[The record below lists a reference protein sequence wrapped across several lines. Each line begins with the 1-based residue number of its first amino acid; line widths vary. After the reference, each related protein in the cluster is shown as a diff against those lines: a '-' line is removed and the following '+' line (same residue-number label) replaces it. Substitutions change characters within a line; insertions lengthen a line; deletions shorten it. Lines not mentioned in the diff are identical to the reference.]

1 MNNYNQLRQQ
11 VRANKKLY
19 AFFGHI
25 KLGFYLRGPFTMLL
39 DFDFSKINL
48 FLPIGFYSSFLF

>member
-19 AFFGHI
+19 AIFGHNE
-25 KLGFYLRGPFTMLL
+25 LGFYLRGPFTMLL
-39 DFDFSKINL
+39 YFDCSKI
-48 FLPIGFYSSFLF
+48 